1 MIFIK
6 VIRKNQIIVFVLALL
21 LVTVGYI
28 SYKPGSETNFVSTT
42 LDNSAV
48 ADIGDAT
55 LVSSSSIVNSIE
67 QATSNTKDTSNT
79 LTNDVS
85 STNNTTATD
94 SDISDNEETTVD
106 NYFAD
111 TRLERQRMYSESLD
125 SYQKLADNPNIPA
138 TQKSIITNEIT
149 KINNLQN
156 AIMIAENLIMN
167 KGVDDV
173 VILVND
179 DSVNAIVKTKDLSK
193 ALVAQIQNIVTRE
206 LNAKIENVHISS
218 R

>member
-1 MIFIK
+1 MILIK
-6 VIRKNQIIVFVLALL
+6 VVRKNQIIIFILSLV

-28 SYKPGSETNFVSTT
+28 SYKPGENAKFVSTT
-42 LDNSAV
+42 LDNSTL

-55 LVSSSSIVNSIE
+55 LVSSSSIINAIKQDASSI
-67 QATSNTKDTSNT
+67 KDTT
-79 LTNDVS
+79 TNELKNEISDA
-85 STNNTTATD
+85 STTTTASNSVEQTA
-94 SDISDNEETTVD
+94 D

-111 TRLERQRMYSESLD
+111 TRLERQRMYAETLD
-125 SYQKLADNPNIPA
+125 SYQKLAENTNISA

-156 AIMIAENLIMN
+156 SIMIAENLIKN
-167 KGVDDV
+167 KDVDDV

-179 DSVNAIVKTKDLSK
+179 DSVNVIVKTKKLSK
-193 ALVAQIQNIVTRE
+193 AMVAQIQNIVTRE
-206 LNAKIENVHISS
+206 LKVKIGNVHITS